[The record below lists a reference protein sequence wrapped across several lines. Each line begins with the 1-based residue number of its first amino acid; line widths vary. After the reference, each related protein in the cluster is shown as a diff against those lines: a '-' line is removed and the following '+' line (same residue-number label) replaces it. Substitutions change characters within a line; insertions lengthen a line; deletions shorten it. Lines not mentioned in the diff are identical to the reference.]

1 VWAEVSD
8 VRDGVVRY
16 DNHYRFVA
24 TGEEVVS
31 PTQLRFRTREE
42 LTRTLAD
49 AGFAVEQ
56 VYGGWGRRPPGPGTG
71 ELVVVAVR

>member
-8 VRDGVVRY
+8 VRDGVVSY
-16 DNHYRFVA
+16 DNHYAFVA

-31 PTQLRFRTREE
+31 PTQLRFRTSDE
-42 LTRTLAD
+42 LMVSLAR
-49 AGFAVEQ
+49 AGFVVEQ
-56 VYGGWGRRPPGPGTG
+56 VYGGWDRRPPGPGTG